1 MLRAITCLLFLFVAT
16 PAAANEAQTGF
27 ITTDDGV
34 RLFYRVVG
42 SGDTK
47 LVAVHGGPGNSHMSI
62 EPDFGPLAQLYTV
75 IYYDQRGNGRSDL
88 IADGARL
95 SLDYHIADL
104 EEVRQH
110 FDIERMNLYGNSWGG
125 LLVAAYASAHPERV
139 ERLIVHSAAPPTVEL
154 IAQMGASLTAR
165 AERRYSPADLRRF
178 ARWFDPEAHAA
189 AENPLQMC
197 REWQRMLIP
206 IMMQNPDTYP
216 RFRGDLCF
224 GGDEAIRQQQIVNQ
238 QVWNSMGDYD
248 LRPAAHAVTAPT
260 LVIHGVGDNIPLAAS
275 EAWAAAI
282 PNARLLVIEG
292 AGHVAQVE
300 RPDVFFPA
308 IERFIAGEWPEDSR
322 EVN

>member
-1 MLRAITCLLFLFVAT
+1 MLRAIAFILLLCVAT
-16 PAAANEAQTGF
+16 PSVANEDQTGF

-42 SGDTK
+42 SGDPT

-62 EPDFGPLAQLYTV
+62 EPDFRPLAQLYTV

-88 IADGARL
+88 IADGSRL
-95 SLDYHIADL
+95 SLNHHVADL
-104 EEVRQH
+104 EAVRRH
-110 FDIERMNLYGNSWGG
+110 FGIERMNLYGNSWGG

-139 ERLIVHSAAPPTVEL
+139 ERLIVHSAAPPTNEL
-154 IAQMGASLTAR
+154 IAQMSASLTAR
-165 AERRYSPADLRRF
+165 AERRYAPADLRRF
-178 ARWFDPEAHAA
+178 ARWFDPAAHAA
-189 AENPLQMC
+189 AENPLEMC

-206 IMMQNPDTYP
+206 IMMQNPDMYS

-238 QVWNSMGDYD
+238 HVWNTMGEFD
-248 LRPAAHAVTAPT
+248 LRPAAHAVTATT

-275 EAWAAAI
+275 EAWTAAI

-308 IERFIAGEWPEDSR
+308 IERFIAGDWPDGVR
-322 EVN
+322 ELR